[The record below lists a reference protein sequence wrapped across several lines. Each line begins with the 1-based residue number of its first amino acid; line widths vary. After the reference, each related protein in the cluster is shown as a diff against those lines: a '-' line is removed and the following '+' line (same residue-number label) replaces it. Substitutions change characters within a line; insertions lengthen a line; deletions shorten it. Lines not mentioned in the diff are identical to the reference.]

1 MKVKIIIIFLFFTVF
16 KSFSQEQLI
25 KLNFTEFL
33 KYIDDQNQF
42 ELFLIQNQL
51 VLFDF
56 LNESNYLYS
65 EDGSE
70 MGYKSSSI
78 MPSNQL
84 SDSLNPNKTY
94 VKGLNMEYCHQ
105 WIETEK
111 TWAWKYTEET
121 KRAYI
126 WIRRKD
132 YIKSTCEDNKKII
145 YISNE
150 IEINV
155 STNENYNFIEQEFL
169 KCSKFIGIVKR
180 NDELTHEYTYYNTI
194 TKKKHSIFFVKRLN
208 KPGGDIYIE

>member
-1 MKVKIIIIFLFFTVF
+1 MRVKLIIIFLLFTAF
-16 KSFSQEQLI
+16 KSFSQENLI
-25 KLNFTEFL
+25 RLNFTEFL

-42 ELFLIQNQL
+42 ELFLIKNQL
-51 VLFDF
+51 VLFDYF
-56 LNESNYLYS
+56 NESNYLYS

-70 MGYKSSSI
+70 MGYKTSSL

-94 VKGLNMEYCHQ
+94 VKGLNMEYCYQ
-105 WIETEK
+105 WFEAEK
-111 TWAWKYTEET
+111 TWAWRYTEET

-126 WIRRKD
+126 WIIRKD
-132 YIKSTCEDNKKII
+132 NIESTCEDNKKIK
-145 YISNE
+145 YKSNE

-155 STNENYNFIEQEFL
+155 STNENYNFMEQEFL

-180 NDELTHEYTYYNTI
+180 NDQLSHEYSYYNTI

-208 KPGGDIYIE
+208 KAGGDIYIE